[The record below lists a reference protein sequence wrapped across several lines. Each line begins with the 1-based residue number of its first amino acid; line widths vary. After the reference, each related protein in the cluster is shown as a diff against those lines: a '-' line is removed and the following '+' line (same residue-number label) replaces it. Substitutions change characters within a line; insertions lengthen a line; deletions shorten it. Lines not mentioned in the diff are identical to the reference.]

1 MVTLIDDIKAVCY
14 EHSATAFCLLGIR
27 RKAEDHAL
35 MAALKQ
41 RVIDSETRNLNQ
53 IKLRHL
59 TYLLRSFVG
68 HECFLHPIRLL
79 IVVKLLTTPAD
90 KIESEPIDTKDFSL
104 DKEEFDLQ
112 NDQCSWG
119 RAASI
124 HQLLS
129 KCKMAL
135 IRESF

>member
-79 IVVKLLTTPAD
+79 IVVKLLTT
-90 KIESEPIDTKDFSL
+90 IESEPIDTKDLALTKKNLTCKTISVL
-104 DKEEFDLQ
+104 GEEQRPFI
-112 NDQCSWG
+112 SYS
-119 RAASI
+119 ASARW
-124 HQLLS
+124 H
-129 KCKMAL
+129 
-135 IRESF
+135 